1 MGEASGY
8 QDLEVMGFASTKE
21 GGCYANVTI
30 MEEENISATI
40 KVLRRVLRLLDP
52 IFVHPS

>member
-21 GGCYANVTI
+21 GGCYASVTI
-30 MEEENISATI
+30 ME
-40 KVLRRVLRLLDP
+40 
-52 IFVHPS
+52 